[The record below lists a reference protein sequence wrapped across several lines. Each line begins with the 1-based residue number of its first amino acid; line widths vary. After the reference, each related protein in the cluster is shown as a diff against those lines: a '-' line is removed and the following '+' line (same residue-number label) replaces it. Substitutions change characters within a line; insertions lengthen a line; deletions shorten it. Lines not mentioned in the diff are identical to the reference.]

1 MQDTLP
7 AWTRRAALIYG
18 PRKAGTTLLLNLLD
32 GTDAL
37 LAFPSEIKLK
47 ALCKIADGAHT
58 RQAYLEHSRVFE
70 VEAGRLSHN
79 KYRALWDAVSSTA
92 FGGHLCTL
100 LRLDV
105 LHVQQSSDAAPRAP
119 QIWCAKEVGGD
130 TRSIL
135 SLWRQCFPD
144 GPILLILRDP
154 LMVTRAVLHD
164 RRRKK
169 RRLSAFEIVR
179 ETADPMRVVAAQ
191 VHYLAAPRSLAVAYE
206 DLVTDTPAAMRRI
219 ATFLDIPFEEILLR
233 PTQFG
238 VPIVVRTSSRSTT
251 EVFEPV
257 SDWRDGLTRRERFW
271 VRLTTALLSFL
282 PRYRA
287 DYSVLRR
294 RLMHLG

>member
-7 AWTRRAALIYG
+7 GWTRRAALIYG

-32 GTDAL
+32 GSEAL

-47 ALCKIADGAHT
+47 ALHKTANGRHT
-58 RQAYLEHSRVFE
+58 RQAYLAHSRVSE
-70 VEAGRLSHN
+70 VDAGRLSFEH
-79 KYRALWDAVSSTA
+79 YRALWDAVNSTTI
-92 FGGHLCTL
+92 GGNLCTL

-105 LHVQQSSDAAPRAP
+105 LHVQQSSEAAPRAP

-130 TRSIL
+130 TQSIL

-144 GPILLILRDP
+144 APILLILRDP

-169 RRLSAFEIVR
+169 RRLSVVEIVR
-179 ETADPMRVVAAQ
+179 ETADPMRVVAGQ
-191 VHYLAAPRSLAVAYE
+191 VRYLADPQSFAVAYE
-206 DLVTDTPAAMRRI
+206 DIVADTPGAMRRI
-219 ATFLDIPFEEILLR
+219 ATFLDIPFDEILLR

-251 EVFEPV
+251 EVFVPV
-257 SDWRDGLTRRERFW
+257 PDWRDGLTCRERFW
-271 VRLTTALLSFL
+271 VRATAIVFGLL
-282 PRYRA
+282 PRYRV
-287 DYSVLRR
+287 DYSALRR
-294 RLMHLG
+294 RVNHLG